1 MASSQRRREQ
11 ETSVFKERYKIR
23 SGIEA
28 TISEADR
35 LTGFKRIWT
44 RGKER
49 VTTVV
54 FMKALAIN
62 IKRFIQHELEKA
74 KEALGSLDPETLRD
88 RIALFF
94 TQIIRLKRILDAV
107 EAGMVA

>member
-1 MASSQRRREQ
+1 MSI
-11 ETSVFKERYKIR
+11 FKERYKIR

-28 TISEADR
+28 RISEADR

-49 VTTVV
+49 VTTAA

-62 IKRFIQHELEKA
+62 IKRFIQHELKKA
-74 KEALGSLDPETLRD
+74 KEALGSLDSEALRH

-94 TQIIRLKRILDAV
+94 TQFIRLKRILDPVAV
-107 EAGMVA
+107 SIAF

>member
-1 MASSQRRREQ
+1 MATSQRRREQ
-11 ETSVFKERYKIR
+11 ETSDFKERYKIR

-35 LTGFKRIWT
+35 LTGFKRTWT

-54 FMKALAIN
+54 LMKALAIN

-74 KEALGSLDPETLRD
+74 KEALGSLDPEALRD

-94 TQIIRLKRILDAV
+94 TRLIRLTRILDPV
-107 EAGMVA
+107 GLSFVF

>member
-1 MASSQRRREQ
+1 MATSKRRQEQ
-11 ETSVFKERYKIR
+11 ETSDFKERYKIR

-62 IKRFIQHELEKA
+62 IKRFIQHELEKV
-74 KEALGSLDPETLRD
+74 KEALGSLDPEAFCD
-88 RIALFF
+88 RIALVLTRF
-94 TQIIRLKRILDAV
+94 IRLTRILDAV
-107 EAGMVA
+107 EARMVA